1 MCWQRA
7 KAFWKQTSKN
17 FCEKRTICD
26 FSLCPSII
34 DCVDRG
40 SISLLFF
47 FAAVAHPSLPD
58 FCYSFSASVTEL
70 LLFGSA
76 ISTRGAGVT
85 LGRSLG
91 DPAQQWEREKRS
103 NSPIVRVP
111 YHKPLIRIGDRERE
125 EKNRHKSSIKKRP
138 VKNPQIQQ
146 KLFFSSSSSAR
157 REKNVFW
164 TVKTWAD

>member
-1 MCWQRA
+1 MIDRFSTHTPPCVPYKRNQETTTTMTTSLAVCHSNPKMYLFRQIALPRA
-7 KAFWKQTSKN
+7 GECCAIS
-17 FCEKRTICD
+17 R
-26 FSLCPSII
+26 
-34 DCVDRG
+34 CVDRG

-47 FAAVAHPSLPD
+47 FCGGGSSITTRLLL
-58 FCYSFSASVTEL
+58 FFFGSVTEL

-111 YHKPLIRIGDRERE
+111 YHKPLIRIGDRERG
-125 EKNRHKSSIKKRP
+125 KK
-138 VKNPQIQQ
+138 Q
-146 KLFFSSSSSAR
+146 
-157 REKNVFW
+157 
-164 TVKTWAD
+164 T

>member
-26 FSLCPSII
+26 FYFCPSII

-47 FAAVAHPSLPD
+47 FCGGGSSITTRLLL
-58 FCYSFSASVTEL
+58 FFFGSVTEL